1 MKPRK
6 KQLIIAAA
14 AAVLLAVVLF
24 LSWPR
29 IYFMLYP
36 RRNFH
41 ARQLTTSATE
51 PAFQTLAE
59 AHPEIQAIRCYDFHG
74 RMFVGIS
81 INTGAKDA
89 VARIAAAA
97 EAALGSEEFVSALV
111 VEPDGSLD
119 HFRIQCP
126 LILTIYQDY
135 QERLYRSWAEYF
147 EEGTAPDDPYILDHV
162 DGFQTWTGYYADD
175 PSGTFYEPWYE

>member
-1 MKPRK
+1 MKSRK
-6 KQLIIAAA
+6 RQAAVA
-14 AAVLLAVVLF
+14 AAVVILLAAVLF

-36 RRNFH
+36 RRNFQ

-51 PAFQTLAE
+51 PTFQALGEDHA
-59 AHPEIQAIRCYDFHG
+59 EIQAIRCYEYHG

-81 INTGAKDA
+81 INTDDPDT

-97 EAALGSEEFVSALV
+97 EEALGSEEFVSALV

-135 QERLYRSWAEYF
+135 RERLYRSWAQYF
-147 EEGTAPDDPYILDHV
+147 EEGVASDAPDILDHV
-162 DGFQTWTGYYADD
+162 DGFRTWTGSYASD
-175 PSGTFYEPWYE
+175 PSGIFYEADYE